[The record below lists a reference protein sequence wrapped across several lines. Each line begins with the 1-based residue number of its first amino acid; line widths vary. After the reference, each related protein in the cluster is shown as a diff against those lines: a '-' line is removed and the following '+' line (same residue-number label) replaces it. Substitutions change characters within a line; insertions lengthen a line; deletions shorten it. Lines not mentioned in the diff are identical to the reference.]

1 LPLPVRAKVP
11 PQRAIRRGRCSW
23 CLPGRSLGPQ
33 KVSASRRRYTRDLG
47 LFDEQH
53 LAADCGVLVD
63 AQPKYSHSS
72 CMATRTTVLLVDDL
86 NGQPAD
92 TTLRFGLDA
101 REYEMDLTD
110 ANAQELRE
118 LFGRYISAAR
128 RVSGRRRESAAPAKP
143 AFAEVDPA
151 AVRAWAKGKG
161 IEVSARGRI
170 KADVIEAYRA
180 AGH

>member
-1 LPLPVRAKVP
+1 
-11 PQRAIRRGRCSW
+11 
-23 CLPGRSLGPQ
+23 
-33 KVSASRRRYTRDLG
+33 
-47 LFDEQH
+47 
-53 LAADCGVLVD
+53 VD
-63 AQPKYSHSS
+63 WLTPEENARTVIG
-72 CMATRTTVLLVDDL
+72 MATKTTIVLVDDL

-101 REYEMDLTD
+101 REYELDLTD

-128 RVSGRRRESAAPAKP
+128 KVSGRRRESAAPAKP
-143 AFAEVDPA
+143 AFAGVDPA

-161 IEVSARGRI
+161 IDVSPRGRI
-170 KADVIEAYRA
+170 RADVVEAYRA